1 MCCRINESPSL
12 GCIQN
17 IQIVDGWR
25 LFLVVNLT
33 RAEHTCRGSIYVLFF
48 WIGSFEC
55 EDPPEIWI
63 IEGWKTP
70 PWWGIHFLKAAH
82 IKPHGRRE
90 LCFLSVSVP
99 SFVLANLPAL
109 LLRHSFA
116 GVRTYIF
123 RILTQTKEQQFSGIP
138 GPDWNCWHLQAHE
151 VDNYQILDLSCRRHL
166 FVGLLELQP
175 LSHSNKSNTLV
186 FILSVAFL

>member
-116 GVRTYIF
+116 GVRRYIF
-123 RILTQTKEQQFSGIP
+123 RI
-138 GPDWNCWHLQAHE
+138 WHRL
-151 VDNYQILDLSCRRHL
+151 
-166 FVGLLELQP
+166 
-175 LSHSNKSNTLV
+175 KSNSSLEFQAQTGTV
-186 FILSVAFL
+186 DTFRHTRWTTIRFLTFPAGDIYLWDSWNYNL